1 MTWGMGSTAVYY
13 FIMHNTVIDLAQIQ
27 QLVLDIQKIERNH
40 NIPDTD
46 THENV
51 LEHSFAV
58 SMLCWRLFNTLRPEL
73 NLEKIF
79 KYCLAHDFLERGLL
93 KDVNTYADVK
103 TRDEKKEREKNELTK
118 LQKEFSDF
126 PEMIQLLEDYENMI
140 DTEARFVW
148 VVDKLQAIIL
158 GEIDDWRPYKR
169 VGITHQQFTEK
180 GEEFMKKCP
189 DFLKATLREV
199 NEHSRKTFYDQP
211 KT

>member
-1 MTWGMGSTAVYY
+1 MN
-13 FIMHNTVIDLAQIQ
+13 NTVIHLTQIQ
-27 QLVLDIQKIERNH
+27 QLVLDVQKIERDH

-58 SMLCWRLFNTLRPEL
+58 SMLCWRLFNTLKPRL
-73 NLEKIF
+73 DLEKIF

-93 KDVNTYADVK
+93 KDINTYADTK
-103 TRDEKKEREKNELTK
+103 TRNTKKEREEKELIK

-126 PEMIQLLEDYENMI
+126 PEMTKVIDDYENMI

-148 VVDKLQAIIL
+148 VVDKIQAIIL
-158 GEIDDWRPYKR
+158 GEIDDWRPYRR
-169 VGITHQQFTEK
+169 VGITHQQFTDK

-189 DFLKATLREV
+189 DFLKDTLQQV
-199 NEHSRKTFYDQP
+199 NQHSRKTFYDQP